1 MLLHNLKLNIY
12 CIITLILLSN
22 IGCIP
27 NRNEKISKKFKIGFA
42 QLATNNEWRRE
53 MIEEMQMEL
62 LNYENVDL
70 IIKDA
75 AADSKK
81 QINQIQELIDSKID
95 LLIVSP
101 NESEPLKIIIEKVFD
116 LKIPVIMLDRNIKS
130 HKYTAFIG
138 ASNTDIGMIAGKYVV
153 DATKGKGKVM
163 ELKGLNTASPFIER
177 AIGFE
182 AYIKKNKGINL
193 ITQIDYESINKKQEI
208 LLALKDNKIDIV
220 FAHTDFIAKSF
231 YNIIKND
238 TTQDRI
244 KIIGVDGLMEKGM
257 GLDMVI
263 NKEITATILY
273 PTGGK
278 QSIETAMNILNNK
291 NYEKENQLETIM
303 IDSNNIEY
311 FKRIRIKLNEQKLN
325 RIKLNNEIVE
335 QNIISTYQKSLILLF
350 YIILTIAAILICIL
364 VYILNINKKINIKL
378 KIKREKLI
386 EQKNNIIELNE
397 VLNEA
402 NNQKLLYFTKF
413 THELRTPLTLILGP
427 LEDIINSKRLHFTL
441 KDNLELCYRNARLL
455 DQIIDQIIDFKKI
468 ESGKMQLN
476 ISKNNLGQFINSIV
490 QNFKESARNRNISI
504 NFNNKADKLELYFDE
519 RKMGMVIYNLI
530 SNAIK
535 FTKEEGTINISIE
548 NDLMNTFAII
558 KIEDNGEGMT
568 EIETE
573 NIFDLFYQGHS
584 SNFKGSG
591 LGLTL
596 TKELILLHKGTI
608 EVTSKKNI
616 GTCFE
621 ISISIIENHLLIN
634 NHNLESIVDNINSE
648 YGIKKPSI
656 NFLEENTTKIINSE
670 LAIDENIKL
679 NFIEIPTILIIEDNE
694 DIKTYL
700 KNKFSFEY
708 EIHTS
713 NDGRLGISKALD
725 IIPDIIITDI
735 MMANENGFQ
744 VTEFLKNDL
753 RTSHIPIIILT
764 SKTSIQDKIE
774 GMKVKADAFITK
786 PFNIEYLGETIKNLL
801 NNRII
806 LRDHYTNSLPL
817 ESKSNNLNKLDRKFI
832 NAFTSIIENNIS
844 NSNLSIITI
853 LDELKISRVQLYRK
867 VKALIGYNIND
878 YLLSV
883 RIQKAKF
890 LLGDDNFSISEIA
903 YKVGFTSQ
911 SYFSTVFKSKV
922 FFTPSE
928 YREEKKKKNK

>member
-1 MLLHNLKLNIY
+1 MLLYNYKLKIY
-12 CIITLILLSN
+12 PIIILIILGI
-22 IGCIP
+22 IGCMP
-27 NRNEKISKKFKIGFA
+27 KKNEKVIKNFKIGFA
-42 QLATNNEWRRE
+42 QLATSNEWRLE
-53 MIEEMQMEL
+53 MIEEMQIEL
-62 LNYENVDL
+62 MNYENVEF

-75 AADSKK
+75 NANSKK
-81 QINQIQELIDSKID
+81 QIGQIQELIDSKID

-101 NESEPLKIIIEKVFD
+101 NESEPLKVIIEKVYD
-116 LKIPVIMLDRNIKS
+116 LKIPVIILDRKINS
-130 HKYTAFIG
+130 QKYTAFIG
-138 ASNTDIGMIAGKYVV
+138 ASNKDIGMIAGKYIV
-153 DATKGKGKVM
+153 DASKGKSNVM

-182 AYIKKNKGINL
+182 EFVKSNKKINL
-193 ITQIDYESINKKQEI
+193 ISSLDFESKNIDQDISS
-208 LLALKDNKIDIV
+208 ALKNSNIDII
-220 FAHTDFIAKSF
+220 FAHTDFIAKKL
-231 YNIIKND
+231 YNILKKNNK
-238 TTQDRI
+238 QNKI

-263 NKEITATILY
+263 NKELTATILY

-278 QSIETAMNILNNK
+278 QSIKTAINILNNQ
-291 NYEKENQLETIM
+291 NFDRENQLETII
-303 IDSNNIEY
+303 IDSTNLEY
-311 FKRIRIKLNEQKLN
+311 FKKIRIKLNEQKLD
-325 RIKLNNEIVE
+325 RIKLNDERLE
-335 QNIISTYQKSLILLF
+335 QNTISNNQKSLILLF
-350 YIILTIAAILICIL
+350 YVILTIDAILICIL

-386 EQKNNIIELNE
+386 EQKNNIIALNE
-397 VLNEA
+397 VINEA
-402 NNQKLLYFTKF
+402 NNQKILYFTKF

-476 ISKNNLGQFINSIV
+476 ISKNNLGQFINSIL
-490 QNFKESARNRNISI
+490 QNFKESVRNKNISI

-535 FTKEEGTINISIE
+535 FTKEEGAIIITIE
-548 NDLMNTFAII
+548 NDLINSLAII

-573 NIFDLFYQGHS
+573 NIFNLFYQGHS

-608 EVTSKKNI
+608 KVTSKKNI

-621 ISISIIENHLLIN
+621 ISISIIENHLLVN
-634 NHNLESIVDNINSE
+634 DHNLESIVDNVNSE
-648 YGIKKPSI
+648 YGIKKFSI
-656 NFLEENTTKIINSE
+656 NFLEENSTKIINNE
-670 LAIDENIKL
+670 LDFDENIYL
-679 NFIEIPTILIIEDNE
+679 DSIEIPTILIIEDNE

-700 KNKFSFEY
+700 KNKFSVEY

-713 NDGRLGISKALD
+713 NDGRLGISMALD
-725 IIPDIIITDI
+725 IIPDMIITDI

-764 SKTSIQDKIE
+764 SKTTIQDKIE

-853 LDELKISRVQLYRK
+853 LDELKISRIQLYRK

-890 LLGDDNFSISEIA
+890 LLADDNFSISEIA

-928 YREEKKKKNK
+928 YREEKKNK